1 MITIRL
7 YPRSGGGLGSAMRFI
22 LRLLEIKDKVR
33 LVKLNDDDGKLE
45 TLKTIF
51 LIPDSKLEIVH
62 DSNEIESILKQE
74 QIIWDENFMRD
85 ISHNSF
91 TTKDNKYFPDK
102 KDLANYHRRIDLYN
116 RYKLIFPDDIASYF
130 SENIIFDKFLYNDKI
145 YKTGQNRLNKV
156 VFFAC
161 YPGQVHSYREND
173 LTKDI
178 GAIAK
183 LDNYKNLIDVPK
195 LWPMTKLYPIEFWSK
210 LFEKFKLMGYD
221 VINLDS
227 VSLNIETKILILSK
241 CSLVIGYEGGIHHL
255 AHVMGIPSIILPHR
269 KISSGNFWTFG
280 ASMMFLVHAM
290 HKNTRTYM
298 LEDENK
304 LLEMPENDIH
314 LLVDDLYNDKNY
326 KNLYYQFSELFSH
339 EVINEDRLSF
349 SIKNP
354 KAVGSTNYDVFDS
367 SHVRRVNRCSM
378 DFLFDLYDE

>member
-1 MITIRL
+1 
-7 YPRSGGGLGSAMRFI
+7 
-22 LRLLEIKDKVR
+22 
-33 LVKLNDDDGKLE
+33 
-45 TLKTIF
+45 
-51 LIPDSKLEIVH
+51 
-62 DSNEIESILKQE
+62 
-74 QIIWDENFMRD
+74 
-85 ISHNSF
+85 
-91 TTKDNKYFPDK
+91 
-102 KDLANYHRRIDLYN
+102 
-116 RYKLIFPDDIASYF
+116 
-130 SENIIFDKFLYNDKI
+130 
-145 YKTGQNRLNKV
+145 
-156 VFFAC
+156 
-161 YPGQVHSYREND
+161 
-173 LTKDI
+173 
-178 GAIAK
+178 
-183 LDNYKNLIDVPK
+183 
-195 LWPMTKLYPIEFWSK
+195 
-210 LFEKFKLMGYD
+210 
-221 VINLDS
+221 
-227 VSLNIETKILILSK
+227 
-241 CSLVIGYEGGIHHL
+241 
-255 AHVMGIPSIILPHR
+255 MGIPSIILPHR